1 MTDNKQELQDL
12 TPEDDQEV
20 VDLFAEEQTGSPEEE
35 IAKYDLT
42 GAVGYD
48 ENGNEFPLE
57 ELLKKEE
64 PKSEKPVAE
73 EKSDEQVYEVPEKYR
88 DKELRDIIEMHRNAE
103 KRMGQLQNE
112 LNEFKKLSAQ
122 LSTRELDPAP
132 QAQAQS
138 TYKIDLDSLLDNPEE
153 ALNSVVANH
162 PVLKKLQEQF
172 GAQEAPTSRPT
183 SLQDWAA
190 ERLVETV
197 TSPHFQ
203 EWVKSSPERQELYR
217 QADQNY
223 DYGLAGEL
231 LDTYYAEHSKLK
243 ADAEAKRKEDMKT
256 VQGVS
261 SQSKAPQAS
270 GKRPLWYSQSQIIS
284 IMRSDPAKYQA
295 MLRGDLGKALQEGR
309 IHYHL

>member
-112 LNEFKKLSAQ
+112 LNEFKKLSSQ
-122 LSTRELDPAP
+122 LSKQELGPAP

-138 TYKIDLDSLLDNPEE
+138 KAKIDVDSLLDNPEE
-153 ALNSVVANH
+153 ALNGILANH
-162 PVLKKLQEQF
+162 PVLKQLQEQ
-172 GAQEAPTSRPT
+172 ASQQAV
-183 SLQDWAA
+183 AA
-190 ERLVETV
+190 KQARFIEKYPNATETV
-197 TSPHFQ
+197 ASPHFQ
-203 EWVKSSPERQELYR
+203 EWVNSSPVRQRLYQ

-223 DYGLAGEL
+223 DLDLAGEL
-231 LDTYYAEHSKLK
+231 MDTYHALHSTLK
-243 ADAEAKRKEDMKT
+243 AEADAKRKEDLRT

-261 SQSKAPQAS
+261 SQAKAPQAS
-270 GKRPLWYSQSQIIS
+270 GKRQMWYKQSQIIS
-284 IMRSDPAKYQA
+284 IMQSDPAKYQA